1 MQTDVA
7 SARGARAS
15 VLPPQGILLMVTIA
29 LGWGLNWPAMKVAL
43 IEIPPWTFRLLCI
56 VIAAGA
62 LLLLTVLRGERA
74 RLPLRQVPMVTLIAL
89 FAVTGW
95 QMLSAFGLLYIGSG
109 RAAIIAFTM
118 PLWATVLSV
127 LVLGER
133 LTRRHV
139 VALGLGSIALLLLLG
154 DDLQAVGAA
163 PLGGLLTTGAAVCW
177 ALGTVLVKR
186 LDLRMPLM
194 AFTAWQ
200 LLIGGLPMV
209 IGWWLLEPWPDL
221 GQISAAAWFG
231 LLFASLVGMV
241 VCVTSYFRLVKL
253 VPASVAAT
261 TTLAVPVVGVI
272 SSALFLGEAVGG
284 AEILALTLV
293 VAALFLLVRS
303 GRRPAIPRPSP
314 PAGNEVGG

>member
-1 MQTDVA
+1 MQTNAA
-7 SARGARAS
+7 SARGARSS

-272 SSALFLGEAVGG
+272 SSALFLGEAVGD

-293 VAALFLLVRS
+293 VAALFLLVR